1 MILYNSFSCNY
12 TLTSPVQFQRI
23 FVISLP
29 TRPDHRDALT
39 LASTKLGIDFEFVD
53 AVTGDAYPDKGLP
66 SGAENFHGGAR
77 GEWRSQMNIMQRI
90 VKENIASALILEDDN
105 DFDVRIKQQ
114 LSDFARASRAL
125 TQPLAPQTNATVSSI
140 YDEEEDEMDMRFDAL
155 PNTTPP
161 HSSPYGDN
169 WDVLWLG
176 HCGIK
181 RPWNERPPAVIRYN
195 DPTTVSKENQH
206 TMVDS
211 WYNEDLRPKPQHT
224 RLYSFTADGSC
235 TQAYAIS
242 LRGAQHY
249 LYEYGVQEPV
259 APVDMQLRGFCS
271 SEHTE
276 DHHVCVTVQPALF
289 SQYRAAGSS
298 AKDSNIDDHSG
309 EMREKAY
316 SHNLRYSARLNLLKL
331 VDDVPLEDMED
342 QLPDDY
348 MRDVSEVH
356 QGDNELQEGA
366 ELEEDD
372 SPDAQPEE
380 EESTG
385 QTNEDMTQDWTEEE
399 MTQDF

>member
-1 MILYNSFSCNY
+1 M
-12 TLTSPVQFQRI
+12 
-23 FVISLP
+23 ISLP

-105 DFDVRIKQQ
+105 DFDIRIMQQ
-114 LSDFARASRAL
+114 LSDFALASRAL
-125 TQPLAPQTNATVSSI
+125 TQPLAPKTNATESSV
-140 YDEEEDEMDMRFDAL
+140 YDEEDGEMDMRFDAL
-155 PNTTPP
+155 PNTIPP

-181 RPWNERPPAVIRYN
+181 RPWSERLPAVFRYN
-195 DPTTVSKENQH
+195 DPTTASKENQH

-289 SQYRAAGSS
+289 SQYRGAGSS

-331 VDDVPLEDMED
+331 VNDKPLEEMED

-348 MRDVSEVH
+348 MEEESEA
-356 QGDNELQEGA
+356 GLDDNGLQEGA
-366 ELEEDD
+366 ELEEDESSDTRPEEQD
-372 SPDAQPEE
+372 SSSGQLSEE
-380 EESTG
+380 EETTG
-385 QTNEDMTQDWTEEE
+385 DSELNEEDTTGDWNDMNP
-399 MTQDF
+399 